1 MTDAT
6 PSGTD
11 VAALTASE
19 LSQGYRHKDFSPV
32 EVARATLARIAALQ
46 PRLNC
51 YITLCE
57 DAALV
62 AARASEARWLR
73 GEPLGALDGVP
84 YSVKDIVNTR
94 GLRTTHGSI
103 VHADNVP
110 DCDALAVARMRQA
123 GAVLV
128 GKTTTSEFGAKC
140 LTDAPLFGSTPN
152 AWSRAHTSGGSSGG
166 AAVAVAAGLAPL
178 AIATDGGGST
188 RIPAACNGV
197 VGFKQSLGVVP
208 HSQVQ
213 DAFSNYT
220 YVTPIA
226 RTAEDTAL
234 MLQVLAGEDASD
246 PWSMGVPA
254 GAGMGAVAPQGALH
268 GRRIGFARA
277 PQGRPLATAVATAFD
292 AALALLQA
300 QGAQVEEVTDLE
312 VDVEPLWRVINHTSW
327 RARFAGLAQAH
338 GSVLTPSLLQQLAL
352 VRDVTA
358 DEYQAAMFARTALY
372 RRVAGLLARY
382 DFIATPTLNQTAL
395 PVDQDLFGEIE
406 IDGVRYP
413 GVRPHWFP
421 WTMPFNLTGHPAVSV
436 PCGWSPAGLPI
447 GLQLVGGF
455 KQDAA
460 LLAAAWCFES
470 ACAAGRSPLLAG
482 RD

>member
-1 MTDAT
+1 MTQAT
-6 PSGTD
+6 LSEHSI
-11 VAALTASE
+11 AALTARQ
-19 LSQGYRHKDFSPV
+19 LSDGYRHRLLSPV
-32 EVARATLARIAALQ
+32 EVVGATFERIGALQ

-51 YITLCE
+51 YLALCE
-57 DAALV
+57 ETALA

-73 GEPLGALDGVP
+73 GEPLSPLDGVP
-84 YSVKDIVNTR
+84 FSVKDIVNTK
-94 GLRTTHGSI
+94 GVRTTHGS
-103 VHADNVP
+103 VVYADNLP
-110 DCDALAVARMRQA
+110 DSDALAVARMRRG

-140 LTDAPLFGSTPN
+140 FTDAPLFGRTPN

-197 VGFKQSLGVVP
+197 FGFKQSLGVVP

-220 YVTPIA
+220 YVTPMT

-234 MLQVLAGEDASD
+234 MLGVLAGEDPCD
-246 PWSMGVPA
+246 PWSMGLPA
-254 GAGMGAVAPQGALH
+254 DAFAGITGAHGALR
-268 GRRIGFARA
+268 GCRVGFARV
-277 PQGRPLATAVATAFD
+277 PKGRPVAAAVAAAFD
-292 AALALLQA
+292 AALALLQD
-300 QGAQVEEVTDLE
+300 QGAQLHEVVDMDL
-312 VDVEPLWRVINHTSW
+312 DVEPIWRVINHTSW
-327 RARFAGLAQAH
+327 RARFTDLAREH
-338 GSVLTPSLLQQLAL
+338 GAVLTPSLLQQLAL
-352 VRDVTA
+352 ARDVTA
-358 DEYQAAMFARTALY
+358 TEYQAAMFARTALY
-372 RRVAGLLARY
+372 RRVADLFTQY
-382 DFIATPTLNQTAL
+382 DFIVTPTLNQTAL
-395 PVDQDLFGEIE
+395 PVDQDLFGELE

-413 GVRPHWFP
+413 QVRPNWFP

-447 GLQLVGGF
+447 GLQMVGGF
-455 KQDAA
+455 KQDAR

-482 RD
+482 LD